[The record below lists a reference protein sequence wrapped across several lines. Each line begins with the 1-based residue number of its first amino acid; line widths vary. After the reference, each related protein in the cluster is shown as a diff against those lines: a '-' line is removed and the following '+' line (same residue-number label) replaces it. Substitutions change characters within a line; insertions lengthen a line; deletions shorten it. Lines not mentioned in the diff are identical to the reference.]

1 MTASKKKRPA
11 AGRAAKAKS
20 SKAKSSKAKSSA
32 PLELRVALKGDKL
45 LAENVIA
52 EVLAAARR
60 IGLEPPKVEVLRKPR
75 IGPKRLTS
83 RKSR

>member
-1 MTASKKKRPA
+1 MTASKRKRPA

-20 SKAKSSKAKSSA
+20 SA
-32 PLELRVALKGDKL
+32 PLELRLALKGDKL
-45 LAENVIA
+45 LTENVIV

-60 IGLEPPKVEVLRKPR
+60 LGLEPPKVQILRKSR
-75 IGPKRLTS
+75 VGPKRITN

>member
-1 MTASKKKRPA
+1 MTASKRKRPA
-11 AGRAAKAKS
+11 ARRAAKT
-20 SKAKSSKAKSSA
+20 KSSA

-60 IGLEPPKVEVLRKPR
+60 MGLEPPKVEVLRKPR
-75 IGPKRLTS
+75 VGPKRIAK

>member
-11 AGRAAKAKS
+11 DGRAAKAKS
-20 SKAKSSKAKSSA
+20 FA
-32 PLELRVALKGDKL
+32 PLELRVALKGDKQL
-45 LAENVIA
+45 TENVIV

-60 IGLEPPKVEVLRKPR
+60 LGLAPPKVQVLRKPR
-75 IGPKRLTS
+75 VGPKRIAA

>member
-1 MTASKKKRPA
+1 MTASKRKRPA
-11 AGRAAKAKS
+11 AGRAA
-20 SKAKSSKAKSSA
+20 KAKSSA

-45 LAENVIA
+45 LAENVIV

-60 IGLEPPKVEVLRKPR
+60 SGLEPPKVEVLSKPR
-75 IGPKRLTS
+75 VGPKRIAN

>member
-1 MTASKKKRPA
+1 VTASKRTRPA

-20 SKAKSSKAKSSA
+20 SKAKSSKVKSSA

-60 IGLEPPKVEVLRKPR
+60 MGLEPPKVEILRKPR
-75 IGPKRLTS
+75 IGPKRLAS